1 MVEMTT
7 DVLVAYGSKRGS
19 TKEIAEAIG
28 ETLGEMGLSVD
39 VVPALHV
46 DLISRYDAV
55 VLGGALYMT
64 RWHPDAR
71 RFGRRFARAMA
82 TRPVWLFSSGPL
94 DHSAETKEIPPV
106 RFVARLGERIGARG
120 HATFGGRLAPDA
132 TGFPAAAM
140 ARKMAGDFR
149 DFDQIRAWATEI
161 GQALISSR
169 STVG

>member
-7 DVLVAYGSKRGS
+7 NVLVAYGSKRGS
-19 TKEIAEAIG
+19 TKEIAETIG
-28 ETLGEMGLSVD
+28 ETLREMGLTVD
-39 VVPALHV
+39 VLPALHV

-55 VLGGALYMT
+55 VLGGALYMM

-94 DHSAETKEIPPV
+94 DHSAETREIPPV
-106 RFVARLGERIGARG
+106 RFVARLSERIGARG

-132 TGFPAAAM
+132 RGFPAAAM
-140 ARKMAGDFR
+140 AKKMAGDFR
-149 DFDQIRAWATEI
+149 DVEQIRAWAGGI
-161 GQALISSR
+161 GQELIRTQSA
-169 STVG
+169 VG